1 MGGLTQMK
9 TFAQFLDSIKE
20 SKIVKDYES
29 VRQEDDVYQT
39 VQQKLANPRLRK
51 LRRYLNREVG
61 RYTV

>member
-1 MGGLTQMK
+1 MK
-9 TFAQFLDSIKE
+9 TFTQFLDSIKE

-29 VRQEDDVYQT
+29 VRQEDDIYQT